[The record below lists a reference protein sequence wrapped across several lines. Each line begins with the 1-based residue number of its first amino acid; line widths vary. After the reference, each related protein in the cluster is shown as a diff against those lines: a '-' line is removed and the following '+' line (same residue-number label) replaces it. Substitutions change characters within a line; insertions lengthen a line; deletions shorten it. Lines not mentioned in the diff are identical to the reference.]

1 VKEKNHKVQLV
12 DFMEN
17 HGDKCIYDLGD
28 DANIRIQITEYY
40 PKLFKE
46 IRKKTGI
53 SEDFLFKSFIPLHN
67 I

>member
-1 VKEKNHKVQLV
+1 
-12 DFMEN
+12 MEN

-28 DANIRIQITEYY
+28 DAHIRIQITEYY

-53 SEDFLFKSFIPLHN
+53 SEEFLFKSFIPLHN